1 MRNVKFKIQNLIF
14 RYNLQLEEH
23 WWMMYRGT
31 RMQYDPLTSSQY
43 LNPGDF
49 VEFFTYFNS
58 FSLGKWKKYT
68 NVGDIYLHLR
78 CKGHFKLQMF
88 GHYREGRDIKKE
100 MYEPVIYDL
109 KELTDIEMMVPKDS
123 KGQVIGFQIDVL
135 PMTPEERKKTEIAE
149 KKGVKTPDF
158 RFQVECGSWETVI
171 PEEKINDVR
180 ISIATT
186 TFKKEDYITRNIGI
200 LERELFYSDEPAK
213 NHIRLRIIDNGRTL
227 DPDEFNSEY
236 IHVYPNENVGG
247 AGGFTRGILES
258 ISAEDFKATHVL
270 LMDDDVMVLPESF
283 IRTYSLLAL
292 VKPQYNERYVSG
304 AMLYFEQMNL
314 QHEDVGYVHDD
325 GSYGPNKRIMEMHRW
340 DCVFENDEDVDF
352 HADSYAGW
360 WYCCIPVKKID
371 RSHLPVPLFIRGDD
385 VEFSVA
391 NHAEFLTLNGICIWH
406 KGFANKFN
414 ANLELY
420 MVHRNSLII
429 QAMSGIC
436 KDIDFIKRIQGFFE
450 TEIRRLAYNNCDL
463 LLDAVEEF
471 CAGPDFM
478 KTPQGEQIMKSH
490 AAKNEKMRPVSM
502 VYSKPVDF
510 DSVYRKEK
518 KQLTPTQKWW
528 YQVTDNGQKLP
539 DWFLKKDYT
548 AVIAYDW
555 FDDPTKEYFAEQVLA
570 VSPFDHTAYLRKR
583 DKQRY
588 QQLKQRYQRVMRYYK
603 QNRKQIE
610 QMYQQAAGTLQSES
624 FWREYLHMP
633 EAKNN

>member
-1 MRNVKFKIQNLIF
+1 
-14 RYNLQLEEH
+14 
-23 WWMMYRGT
+23 
-31 RMQYDPLTSSQY
+31 
-43 LNPGDF
+43 
-49 VEFFTYFNS
+49 
-58 FSLGKWKKYT
+58 
-68 NVGDIYLHLR
+68 
-78 CKGHFKLQMF
+78 
-88 GHYREGRDIKKE
+88 
-100 MYEPVIYDL
+100 
-109 KELTDIEMMVPKDS
+109 
-123 KGQVIGFQIDVL
+123 
-135 PMTPEERKKTEIAE
+135 
-149 KKGVKTPDF
+149 
-158 RFQVECGSWETVI
+158 
-171 PEEKINDVR
+171 
-180 ISIATT
+180 
-186 TFKKEDYITRNIGI
+186 
-200 LERELFYSDEPAK
+200 
-213 NHIRLRIIDNGRTL
+213 
-227 DPDEFNSEY
+227 
-236 IHVYPNENVGG
+236 
-247 AGGFTRGILES
+247 
-258 ISAEDFKATHVL
+258 
-270 LMDDDVMVLPESF
+270 
-283 IRTYSLLAL
+283 
-292 VKPQYNERYVSG
+292 
-304 AMLYFEQMNL
+304 
-314 QHEDVGYVHDD
+314 
-325 GSYGPNKRIMEMHRW
+325 
-340 DCVFENDEDVDF
+340 
-352 HADSYAGW
+352 
-360 WYCCIPVKKID
+360 
-371 RSHLPVPLFIRGDD
+371 
-385 VEFSVA
+385 
-391 NHAEFLTLNGICIWH
+391 
-406 KGFANKFN
+406 
-414 ANLELY
+414 